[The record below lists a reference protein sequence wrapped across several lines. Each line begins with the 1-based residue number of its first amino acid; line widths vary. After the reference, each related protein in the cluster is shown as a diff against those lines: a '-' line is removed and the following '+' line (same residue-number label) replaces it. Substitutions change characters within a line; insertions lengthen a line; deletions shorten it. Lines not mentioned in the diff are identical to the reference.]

1 MLVMPQKVVNLLIIL
16 AILLVSV
23 VFAFP
28 YFSKVWTNR
37 TKPNEQSTTQSNQEQ
52 SSETQTNQYFNP
64 DSTNSA
70 EINSDQ
76 PNSEKSNEANENTT
90 SVQNRGNY
98 DEMKDAY
105 SRDII

>member
-1 MLVMPQKVVNLLIIL
+1 MPQKVVNLLIIL

-28 YFSKVWTNR
+28 YLSKVWTNR
-37 TKPNEQSTTQSNQEQ
+37 TQPNEQSTTQSNLEQ
-52 SSETQTNQYFNP
+52 SSETKTNQDFNP
-64 DSTNSA
+64 NSTNSS

-76 PNSEKSNEANENTT
+76 PNSEKSNEVNENTT

>member
-28 YFSKVWTNR
+28 YLSKVWTNR

-52 SSETQTNQYFNP
+52 FSETKTNQYFNP
-64 DSTNSA
+64 DSTNSS
-70 EINSDQ
+70 ETNSDQ